1 MAIKTTKKS
10 VVSWHV
16 LIHFLPP
23 KPEALRVRVWRALQ
37 KIEALPV
44 KNSVY
49 LLPEKESFYNSL
61 LKISQDIK
69 ENGGEASLFK
79 AQFGPVDT
87 EKFIEQY
94 NDNLKGHWD
103 KTIQE
108 LREHLKTVKKRPRP
122 EELMMLDHVIIRL
135 RGIIKLLSE
144 RDVFGTNERE
154 VARDLLLSLEDKLG
168 GKVPGL
174 KVLKGEKTA
183 YHKKIWVTR
192 KDLHVD
198 RLASAWLIKR
208 YIDPEAK
215 FLFVNMNDYRAS
227 SNHILF
233 DVHGGHFTHQGEL
246 CTFEVLQLLAFSPK
260 SRKISSTIHDLSEL
274 KHILDIFLDEVKRGN
289 LNIEDTIIGKLA
301 NYANFDFFHNKPDR
315 HNEIKLTYDMTVGD
329 PALTYNLTQY
339 GKRELSESGTF
350 VRGCIRISEKD
361 NTNHD

>member
-1 MAIKTTKKS
+1 M
-10 VVSWHV
+10 
-16 LIHFLPP
+16 
-23 KPEALRVRVWRALQ
+23 RVWRALQ

-246 CTFEVLQLLAFSPK
+246 CTFEVLQLLFEPK
-260 SRKISSTIHDLSEL
+260 NKALKAIAEIIHN
-274 KHILDIFLDEVKRGN
+274 LDIKDSKFARKESEGVKALLDGLILNYPEDDKR
-289 LNIEDTIIGKLA
+289 LTAAIELFSGLEKSFSKLRLA
-301 NYANFDFFHNKPDR
+301 
-315 HNEIKLTYDMTVGD
+315 
-329 PALTYNLTQY
+329 
-339 GKRELSESGTF
+339 
-350 VRGCIRISEKD
+350 D
-361 NTNHD
+361 N

>member
-1 MAIKTTKKS
+1 M
-10 VVSWHV
+10 
-16 LIHFLPP
+16 
-23 KPEALRVRVWRALQ
+23 RVWRALQ

-69 ENGGEASLFK
+69 KNGGEAYLCK
-79 AQFGPVDT
+79 AQFGPIDT
-87 EKFIEQY
+87 EKFIVQY
-94 NDNLKGHWD
+94 NDNLKSHWD
-103 KTIQE
+103 KTIHE
-108 LREHLKTVKKRPRP
+108 IRGHLKTVKKRPTP

-135 RGIIKLLSE
+135 RGLIISLGE
-144 RDVFGTNERE
+144 RDVFSTNQRE
-154 VARDLLLSLEDKLG
+154 VARDLLLRLEDKLG
-168 GKVPGL
+168 GKAPGQ

-215 FLFVNMNDYRAS
+215 FLFVNMNDYKAS

-246 CTFEVLQLLAFSPK
+246 CTFEVLQLLFEPK
-260 SRKISSTIHDLSEL
+260 NKAVKAIAEIIHN
-274 KHILDIFLDEVKRGN
+274 LDINDNKFARKETEGVKALLDGLILNYLDDDKRLTAAIELFSGLEKSFSKFQRRRN
-289 LNIEDTIIGKLA
+289 LS
-301 NYANFDFFHNKPDR
+301 
-315 HNEIKLTYDMTVGD
+315 V
-329 PALTYNLTQY
+329 
-339 GKRELSESGTF
+339 S
-350 VRGCIRISEKD
+350 D
-361 NTNHD
+361 N